1 MRVQQVLGDDGCLG
15 FGGGG
20 EETTDGGGRGGNQ
33 VREAGGRVGVW
44 RAARVPPPLS
54 YCAWGWGFIKGR
66 AGAQQV
72 RVGPRR

>member
-44 RAARVPPPLS
+44 RAARVPPTSPTVL
-54 YCAWGWGFIKGR
+54 G
-66 AGAQQV
+66 AGDS
-72 RVGPRR
+72 